1 MFVSHRTEVL
11 CAFDEVAAALE
22 SSPWHW
28 IPGLV
33 EEPAGRYLCTIAVS
47 PRLSR
52 RAELG
57 VGLPQAGDGW
67 LAVPV
72 SWRAAEADVLFPV
85 FAGEVQARRLPDG
98 RTELA
103 LVGSYRPPL
112 GPVGELADQAV
123 MHWVASRALAGF
135 LQRVGELLA
144 GAAGTNGPLS
154 AGTLSQP
161 SAGA

>member
-1 MFVSHRTEVL
+1 M
-11 CAFDEVAAALE
+11 
-22 SSPWHW
+22 
-28 IPGLV
+28 
-33 EEPAGRYLCTIAVS
+33 
-47 PRLSR
+47 
-52 RAELG
+52 
-57 VGLPQAGDGW
+57 
-67 LAVPV
+67 
-72 SWRAAEADVLFPV
+72 
-85 FAGEVQARRLPDG
+85 
-98 RTELA
+98 
-103 LVGSYRPPL
+103 GSYRPPL